1 VAARASPL
9 RCRARKGS
17 FRSAGYDQ
25 AVGLLI
31 GVAFVAGI
39 VTAISPCVLPV
50 LPIVFA
56 GGATGD
62 RRRPY
67 AIVAGLVWS
76 FTLFTLVAT
85 ALLSALGL
93 PDDLLRNI
101 AIGVVMLVGLS
112 LLWPRLGA
120 LVERPFQ
127 ALGRRNP
134 GGMGGGF
141 LLGVSLGLLFTP
153 CAGPVI
159 AAVAVLAATQRFSVQ
174 GVLVT
179 LAYALGAGLVLLLI
193 AIGAQ
198 RGMSLQA
205 LRARAPLIRR
215 ALGGIV
221 VGVAILMAFGLDVKL
236 AANVP
241 GYTKALQGLEES
253 AAAQD
258 RLDGLLSGESHF
270 QGEKLQDYGQA
281 PDFQKVT
288 QWLNSRPLTLA
299 ALRGKV
305 VLVDFWTYSCVNCIR
320 TLPYV
325 KRWYETYKDAGL
337 VVIGVHTPE
346 FAFEHVPGNVENAVS
361 SFGIR
366 YPVALDNDYGTWSA
380 WGNRYWPAEY
390 YIDRQGHV
398 RYAHFGEGDYGETEQ
413 VIRTLL
419 AEKNLPAPVSGSISD
434 QTPQGV
440 LTPETYLGTDRLSG
454 LVGSPVVAGRE
465 ATYTIPKVVPR
476 DGVAYGGRWTVGRER
491 IVAGD
496 GARLRLAYHARDVYL
511 VLGGKGTVHVAVDGK
526 PVKTVAVTGDRLYAL
541 VTGSGPAADHT
552 LDLSFSPGVEAYA
565 FTFG

>member
-1 VAARASPL
+1 VHYHR
-9 RCRARKGS
+9 
-17 FRSAGYDQ
+17 
-25 AVGLLI
+25 VGLLI

-56 GGATGD
+56 GGATED
-62 RRRPY
+62 SRRPY
-67 AIVAGLVWS
+67 SIVAGLVCS

-93 PDDLLRNI
+93 PDDLLRNV

-134 GGMGGGF
+134 RGMGGGF

-159 AAVAVLAATQRFSVQ
+159 AAVAVLAATQRFSVE

-198 RGMSLQA
+198 RGMSMA
-205 LRARAPLIRR
+205 RFRAHAPLVRR

-236 AANVP
+236 AAHVP
-241 GYTKALQGLEES
+241 GYTKALQRLEES
-253 AAAQD
+253 AAADD
-258 RLDGLLSGESHF
+258 RLDDLLAGESHF

-281 PDFQKVT
+281 PDFQKIS

-305 VLVDFWTYSCVNCIR
+305 VIVDFWTYSCVNCIR

-325 KRWYETYKDAGL
+325 KRWYETYRDAGL
-337 VVIGVHTPE
+337 VVVGVHTPE
-346 FAFEHVPGNVENAVS
+346 FAFEHVPGNVEKAVS
-361 SFGIR
+361 SFGID

-390 YIDRQGHV
+390 YIDRRGHV
-398 RYAHFGEGDYGETEQ
+398 RYAHFGEGNYAETEK

-419 AEKNLPAPVSGSISD
+419 AEKDLPAPVSGSISD
-434 QTPQGV
+434 KTPQGA
-440 LTPETYLGTDRLSG
+440 LTPETYLGTDRLSS

-465 ATYTIPKVVPR
+465 ADYTIPEVVPQS
-476 DGVAYGGRWTVGRER
+476 DVAYGGRWTVGRER
-491 IVAGD
+491 IVAGEA
-496 GARLRLAYHARDVYL
+496 ARLRLSYHAREVYL
-511 VLGGKGTVHVAVDGK
+511 VLGGKGSVQVLVDGK
-526 PVKTVAVTGDRLYAL
+526 PVKTVSVTGDRLYTL
-541 VTGSGPAADHT
+541 VSSAGPAADHT
-552 LDLSFSPGVEAYA
+552 LDLSFSPGIEAYA

>member
-1 VAARASPL
+1 
-9 RCRARKGS
+9 
-17 FRSAGYDQ
+17 
-25 AVGLLI
+25 VGLLI

-93 PDDLLRNI
+93 PDDLLRNV
-101 AIGVVMLVGLS
+101 AIGVVLIVGLS
-112 LLWPRLGA
+112 LLWPRLGS

-134 GGMGGGF
+134 QGMGGGF

-159 AAVAVLAATQRFSVQ
+159 AAVAVLAATQRFSLES
-174 GVLVT
+174 VLVT
-179 LAYALGAGLVLLLI
+179 FSYAVGAGLVLLLI

-198 RGMSLQA
+198 RGMTLQA

-215 ALGGIV
+215 ALGGV
-221 VGVAILMAFGLDVKL
+221 VVAVAVVMALGLDVKL
-236 AANVP
+236 ASHVP

-253 AAAQD
+253 AAAQNQID
-258 RLDGLLSGESHF
+258 ELLAGESHF
-270 QGEKLQDYGQA
+270 QGESLKDYGQA
-281 PDFQKVT
+281 PDFT
-288 QWLNSRPLTLA
+288 GISQWLNSQPLTLA
-299 ALRGKV
+299 SLRGKV
-305 VLVDFWTYSCVNCIR
+305 VLIDFWTYSCVNCIR

-325 KRWYETYKDAGL
+325 KRWYETYRDAGF
-337 VVIGVHTPE
+337 VVVGVHTPE
-346 FAFEHVPGNVENAVS
+346 FAFEHVPGNVEKAVR
-361 SFGIR
+361 SFGLD
-366 YPVALDNDYGTWSA
+366 YPVALDNHYGTWSA

-398 RYAHFGEGDYGETEQ
+398 RYAHFGEGDYAKTEA

-419 AEKNLPAPVSGSISD
+419 AEKGLPAPVSSSIHD
-434 QTPQGV
+434 ATPTEA
-440 LTPETYLGTDRLSG
+440 LTPETYLGSDRASSLI
-454 LVGSPVVAGRE
+454 GSPVVMGRE
-465 ATYTIPKVVPR
+465 ATYTIPRIVPQ
-476 DGVAYGGRWTVGRER
+476 GAVAYGGRWLVDGER
-491 IVAGD
+491 IVAGE
-496 GARLRLAYHARDVYL
+496 GARLRLAYHARKVFL
-511 VLGGKGTVHVAVDGK
+511 VLGGAGNVRVSVDGETT
-526 PVKTVAVTGDRLYAL
+526 KTVVVTGDRLYAL
-541 VTGSGPAADHT
+541 AEQPGPAADHT
-552 LDLSFSPGVEAYA
+552 LDLSFSAGTEAYA

>member
-1 VAARASPL
+1 M
-9 RCRARKGS
+9 
-17 FRSAGYDQ
+17 
-25 AVGLLI
+25 GLLI

-50 LPIVFA
+50 LPIIFA

-101 AIGVVMLVGLS
+101 AIGVVLLVGLS
-112 LLWPRLGA
+112 LLWPRLGE

-134 GGMGGGF
+134 GGLGGGF

-159 AAVAVLAATQRFSVQ
+159 AAVAVLAATQRFSVE

-179 LAYALGAGLVLLLI
+179 VSYALGAGLVLLLI
-193 AIGAQ
+193 AVATQ
-198 RGMSLQA
+198 RGMNLRA
-205 LRARAPLIRR
+205 LRSRAPLIRR
-215 ALGGIV
+215 ALGGV
-221 VGVAILMAFGLDVKL
+221 VVAVAIVMALGLDVKL
-236 AANVP
+236 ASHVP

-258 RLDGLLSGESHF
+258 RIDSLLAGESHF
-270 QGEKLQDYGQA
+270 QGGELQDYGRA
-281 PDFQKVT
+281 PDFQGIS
-288 QWLNSRPLTLA
+288 QWLNSEPLTLA
-299 ALRGKV
+299 SLRGKV
-305 VLVDFWTYSCVNCIR
+305 VLIDFWTYSCVNCIR

-325 KRWYETYKDAGL
+325 KRWAETYRDAGL
-337 VVIGVHTPE
+337 VVVGVHTPE
-346 FAFEHVPGNVENAVS
+346 FAFEHVPDNVEKAVR
-361 SFGIR
+361 SFGID
-366 YPVALDNDYGTWSA
+366 YPVALDNDYGTWTA

-390 YIDRQGHV
+390 YVDRQGHV
-398 RYAHFGEGDYGETEQ
+398 RYAHFGEGDYGETEK

-419 AEKNLPAPVSGSISD
+419 AEKDLPAPVSGSITD
-434 QTPQGV
+434 RTPTEA
-440 LTPETYLGTDRLSG
+440 LTPETYLGTDRLSS
-454 LVGSPVVAGRE
+454 LVGSPVVEGRE
-465 ATYTIPKVVPR
+465 ADYEIPKVVPQNA
-476 DGVAYGGRWTVGRER
+476 VAYGGRWTVGRER
-491 IVAGD
+491 IVAGED
-496 GARLRLAYHARDVYL
+496 ARLRLSYHARDVYL
-511 VLGGKGTVHVAVDGK
+511 VLGKGGEAGSVQVASDGK
-526 PVKTVAVTGDRLYAL
+526 RVKTVTVTGDRLYTLAAL
-541 VTGSGPAADHT
+541 PGPAADHI

>member
-1 VAARASPL
+1 M
-9 RCRARKGS
+9 
-17 FRSAGYDQ
+17 
-25 AVGLLI
+25 GLLI

-39 VTAISPCVLPV
+39 VTALSPCVLPV

-56 GGATGD
+56 GGASDD

-93 PDDLLRNI
+93 PDDLLRNV
-101 AIGVVMLVGLS
+101 AIGVVLLVGLS

-159 AAVAVLAATQRFSVQ
+159 AAVAVLAATQRFSID

-205 LRARAPLIRR
+205 LRSRAPRIRQ
-215 ALGGIV
+215 ALGGLV
-221 VGVAILMAFGLDVKL
+221 VAVAILMALGLDVKL
-236 AANVP
+236 AAHVP

-258 RLDGLLSGESHF
+258 RIDRLLSGESHF
-270 QGEKLQDYGQA
+270 QGSRLQDYGQA
-281 PDFQKVT
+281 PDFQGISHWV
-288 QWLNSRPLTLA
+288 NSQPLTLA
-299 ALRGKV
+299 SLRGKV
-305 VLVDFWTYSCVNCIR
+305 VLIDFWTYSCVNCIR

-325 KRWYETYKDAGL
+325 KRWYETYRDAGL

-346 FAFEHVPGNVENAVS
+346 FAFEHVPGNVEEAVR
-361 SFGIR
+361 SFGID
-366 YPVALDNDYGTWSA
+366 YPVALDNDFGTWRA

-390 YIDRQGHV
+390 YVDRQGHV
-398 RYAHFGEGDYGETEQ
+398 RYAHFGEGDYAETEK

-419 AEKNLPAPVSGSISD
+419 AEKDLPAPVSGSISD
-434 QTPQGV
+434 RTPHGA
-440 LTPETYLGTDRLSG
+440 LTPETYLGTDRLSS
-454 LVGSPVVAGRE
+454 LVGSPVVEGHK
-465 ATYTIPKVVPR
+465 ATYTIPQVVPLNA
-476 DGVAYGGRWTVGRER
+476 VAYGGRWLVGRER
-491 IVAGD
+491 IVAGE
-496 GARLRLAYHARDVYL
+496 GARLRLSYHARNVYL
-511 VLGGKGTVHVAVDGK
+511 VLGKGESEGVVHVAVDGK
-526 PVKTVAVTGDRLYAL
+526 SVKTVTVTGDRLYTL
-541 VTGSGPAADHT
+541 VARAGPAADHT
-552 LDLSFSPGVEAYA
+552 LDLSFSPGTEAYA

>member
-1 VAARASPL
+1 M
-9 RCRARKGS
+9 
-17 FRSAGYDQ
+17 
-25 AVGLLI
+25 GLLI

-39 VTAISPCVLPV
+39 VTALSPCVLPV

-56 GGATGD
+56 GGASGGP
-62 RRRPY
+62 RRPY

-101 AIGVVMLVGLS
+101 AIGTVMLVGLS

-134 GGMGGGF
+134 DGTGGGF

-159 AAVAVLAATQRFSVQ
+159 AAVAVLAATKRFSVE

-179 LAYALGAGLVLLLI
+179 LSYALGAGLVLLLI
-193 AIGAQ
+193 AIGAH
-198 RGMSLQA
+198 RGMSL
-205 LRARAPLIRR
+205 RGVRSRAPVIRK
-215 ALGGIV
+215 ALGALV
-221 VGVAILMAFGLDVKL
+221 VAVAITMAFGLDVKL
-236 AANVP
+236 AAHVP

-253 AAAQD
+253 AAAQR
-258 RLDGLLSGESHF
+258 RLDGLLAGKSHF
-270 QGEKLQDYGQA
+270 QESKLRDYGQA
-281 PDFQKVT
+281 PDFQKISA
-288 QWLNSRPLTLA
+288 WLNSKPLTLA
-299 ALRGKV
+299 SLRGKV

-320 TLPYV
+320 TLPYI
-325 KRWYETYKDAGL
+325 KRWYDTYRKDGL
-337 VVIGVHTPE
+337 VVVGVHTPE
-346 FAFEHVPGNVENAVS
+346 FAFEHVLGNVERAVS
-361 SFGIR
+361 SFGID
-366 YPVALDNDYGTWSA
+366 YPVALDNDYGTWNA

-398 RYAHFGEGDYGETEQ
+398 RYAHFGEGQYAETEN

-419 AEKNLPAPVSGSISD
+419 AEKDLPAPVSGSIHD
-434 QTPQGV
+434 QTPKEA
-440 LTPETYLGTDRLSG
+440 LTPETYLGSDRLG
-454 LVGSPVVAGRE
+454 NVVGSPIVQGRE
-465 ATYTIPKVVPR
+465 ATYTIPKVVPQNAF
-476 DGVAYGGRWTVGRER
+476 AYGGRWLVDRER
-491 IVAGD
+491 VVAGE
-496 GARLRLAYHARDVYL
+496 GARLRLSYHARNVYL
-511 VLGGKGTVHVAVDGK
+511 VLGKGAADGSVRVSVDGK
-526 PVKTVAVTGDRLYAL
+526 LEKTVAVTGDRLYTL
-541 VTGSGPAADHT
+541 VVRGGPAADHT
-552 LDLSFSPGVEAYA
+552 LDLSFSPGTEAYA

>member
-1 VAARASPL
+1 M
-9 RCRARKGS
+9 
-17 FRSAGYDQ
+17 
-25 AVGLLI
+25 GLLI

-39 VTAISPCVLPV
+39 VTALSPCVLPV

-56 GGATGD
+56 GGASGD

-93 PDDLLRNI
+93 PDDLLRNV
-101 AIGVVMLVGLS
+101 AIGVVLLVGLS

-159 AAVAVLAATQRFSVQ
+159 AAVAVLAATQRFSIE

-205 LRARAPLIRR
+205 LRSRAPRIRQ
-215 ALGGIV
+215 ALGGLV
-221 VGVAILMAFGLDVKL
+221 VAVAILMALGLDVKL
-236 AANVP
+236 AAHVP

-258 RLDGLLSGESHF
+258 RIDRLLAGESHF
-270 QGEKLQDYGQA
+270 QGSRLQDYGQA
-281 PDFQKVT
+281 PDFQGIS
-288 QWLNSRPLTLA
+288 QWLNSQPLTLA
-299 ALRGKV
+299 SLRGKV
-305 VLVDFWTYSCVNCIR
+305 VLIDFWTYSCVNCIR

-325 KRWYETYKDAGL
+325 KGWYETYRDSGL
-337 VVIGVHTPE
+337 VVVGVHTPE
-346 FAFEHVPGNVENAVS
+346 FAFEAVPHNVGSATKQLGVS
-361 SFGIR
+361 W
-366 YPVALDNDYGTWSA
+366 PVALDPKYKTWNA
-380 WGNRYWPAEY
+380 YRNQYWPAEY
-390 YIDRQGHV
+390 LIDKRGDI
-398 RYAHFGEGDYGETEQ
+398 RNEHFGEGEYSRTENLIRQLLGEAGPAKAELADVTPTEL
-413 VIRTLL
+413 T
-419 AEKNLPAPVSGSISD
+419 
-434 QTPQGV
+434 
-440 LTPETYLGTDRLSG
+440 TPETYLGYDRQLTGYVGSKALPNVAHDYKAPEDVSQNSWALSG
-454 LVGSPVVAGRE
+454 RWRL
-465 ATYTIPKVVPR
+465 
-476 DGVAYGGRWTVGRER
+476 GGEHTTAVRAAE
-491 IVAGD
+491 
-496 GARLRLAYHARDVYL
+496 LALHFHAKDVYL
-511 VLGGKGTVHVAVDGK
+511 VMGGNGSVGVSVDATSCGRS
-526 PVKTVAVTGDRLYAL
+526 PSR
-541 VTGSGPAADHT
+541 GSTASTP
-552 LDLSFSPGVEAYA
+552 S
-565 FTFG
+565 

>member
-1 VAARASPL
+1 
-9 RCRARKGS
+9 
-17 FRSAGYDQ
+17 
-25 AVGLLI
+25 VGLLI

-101 AIGVVMLVGLS
+101 AIVVVLVVGIS
-112 LLWPRLGA
+112 LLWPTLGA
-120 LVERPFQ
+120 IVERPFQ

-179 LAYALGAGLVLLLI
+179 FAYALGAGVVFLLL

-198 RGMSLQA
+198 RGMT
-205 LRARAPLIRR
+205 LRSVRSRAPRIRQ
-215 ALGGIV
+215 ALGGLIV
-221 VGVAILMAFGLDVKL
+221 AVAIVMALGLDTKL
-236 AANVP
+236 AAHVP
-241 GYTKALQGLEES
+241 GYTRALQGLEES

-258 RLDGLLSGESHF
+258 RIDSLLAGESHF
-270 QGEKLQDYGQA
+270 QGSKLQDYGQA
-281 PDFQKVT
+281 PEFQGIA
-288 QWLNSRPLTLA
+288 QWLNSKPLTLA
-299 ALRGKV
+299 SLRGKV
-305 VLVDFWTYSCVNCIR
+305 VLIDFWTYSCVNCIR

-325 KRWYETYKDAGL
+325 KRWYDTYRDAGL
-337 VVIGVHTPE
+337 VVVGVHTPE
-346 FAFEHVPGNVENAVS
+346 FAFEHVPGNVEKAVQ
-361 SFGIR
+361 SFGID
-366 YPVALDNDYGTWSA
+366 YPVALDNDFGTWTA

-398 RYAHFGEGDYGETEQ
+398 RYAHFGEGDYAGTEK

-434 QTPQGV
+434 KTPQGL
-440 LTPETYLGTDRLSG
+440 LTPETYLGTDRLSS
-454 LVGSPVVAGRE
+454 LVGSPVVEGRE
-465 ATYTIPKVVPR
+465 ATYTIPQDVPLN
-476 DGVAYGGRWTVGRER
+476 DVAYGGRWLVERER
-491 IVAGD
+491 IVAGE
-496 GARLRLAYHARDVYL
+496 GARLRLAYHARNVYL
-511 VLGGKGTVHVAVDGK
+511 VLGRGETDGSVDVAVDGK
-526 PVKTVAVTGDRLYAL
+526 HVKTVTVAGDRLYTLVAL
-541 VTGSGPAADHT
+541 PGPAADHT
-552 LDLSFSPGVEAYA
+552 LDLSFSPGTEAYA